1 MASTSD
7 RRGTADSARS
17 DERGRII
24 HVAFGPGGG
33 RIPASVS
40 EQDVPAENDA
50 LVDARVE
57 SLEGREGEPLTD
69 VFTRRE
75 VARLLHVSESR
86 LRWLDQQHIVSPSA
100 TKGTRRV
107 YTFQDL
113 IALRA
118 TRELLARDVRPRDV
132 ARAIG
137 ALRYTLPRVTRPL
150 HELRIVSDG
159 RKIVVRTSDGSF
171 EPVTGQ
177 MLLDFEVAT
186 LKDDVLRVL
195 RPSISADRRQ
205 TAYDYYLE
213 ASALD
218 EVPETFPHALEL
230 YERAVQIDPT
240 LAIVYTNMGNIK
252 FRQGNFDLAQE
263 LYHKALQYDE
273 GQPEAHYN
281 IGYMQFDRQEY
292 PSAIRFFDL
301 ALERDPRFSD
311 AHFNLALACER
322 TGDRKRARIHWKQY
336 LELEPTGAWADVA
349 RGHL

>member
-7 RRGTADSARS
+7 RRGSSDSARNA
-17 DERGRII
+17 EHGRII
-24 HVAFGPGGG
+24 HVAFGRGGG
-33 RIPASVS
+33 RIPAHAHAPTPTN
-40 EQDVPAENDA
+40 EAPDVPSASREPAEPRA
-50 LVDARVE
+50 PEVP
-57 SLEGREGEPLTD
+57 SLREGEPLTD
-69 VFTRRE
+69 VFTQRE

-86 LRWLDQQHIVSPSA
+86 LRWLDKQKIVSPSA
-100 TKGTRRV
+100 TKGTKRA

-118 TRELLARDVRPRDV
+118 TRELLARDVRPREV

-159 RKIVVRTSDGSF
+159 RKIVVRSTDGSF

-177 MLLDFEVAT
+177 MLLDFEIGS
-186 LKDDVLRVL
+186 LKQDVLRVL
-195 RPSISADRRQ
+195 RPSISPDRRQ

-281 IGYMQFDRQEY
+281 IGYMMFDRQDY
-292 PSAIRFFDL
+292 SSAIRSFDL
-301 ALERDPRFSD
+301 AL
-311 AHFNLALACER
+311 
-322 TGDRKRARIHWKQY
+322 
-336 LELEPTGAWADVA
+336 
-349 RGHL
+349 

>member
-1 MASTSD
+1 MASTND
-7 RRGTADSARS
+7 RRGSADSARG
-17 DERGRII
+17 EGPGRVI
-24 HVAFGPGGG
+24 HVAFGAGGG
-33 RIPASVS
+33 RIPACSPEVAV
-40 EQDVPAENDA
+40 DVERADA
-50 LVDARVE
+50 KRDEHNRN
-57 SLEGREGEPLTD
+57 EGEPLTD

-75 VARLLHVSESR
+75 VARLLQVSESR

-100 TKGTRRV
+100 TKRARRV

-118 TRELLARDVRPRDV
+118 TRELLAKEVRPRDV

-159 RKIVVRTSDGSF
+159 RKIVVRTSDGAF

-177 MLLDFEVAT
+177 MLLDFEVAS

-195 RPSISADRRQ
+195 RPAISPDRRQ

-218 EVPETFPHALEL
+218 EVPETFPQALEL
-230 YERAVQIDPT
+230 YESAVQIDPT
-240 LAIVYTNMGNIK
+240 LAIVYTNMGNIR
-252 FRQGNFDLAQE
+252 FRQGNFDLAHE
-263 LYHKALQYDE
+263 LYRKALQYDE

-281 IGYMQFDRQEY
+281 IGYMMFDRQDY
-292 PSAIRFFDL
+292 PSAIRFFDS

-322 TGDRKRARIHWKQY
+322 SGDRNRARVHWKHY
-336 LELEPTGAWADVA
+336 LDLEPTGAWADVA
-349 RGHL
+349 RSHL